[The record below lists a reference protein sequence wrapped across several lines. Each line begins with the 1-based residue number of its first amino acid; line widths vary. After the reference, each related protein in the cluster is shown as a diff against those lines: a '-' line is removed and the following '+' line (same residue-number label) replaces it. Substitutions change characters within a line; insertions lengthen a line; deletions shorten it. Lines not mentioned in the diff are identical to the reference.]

1 MTDVSCRQLCLLVMF
16 VLCFIIVPMRIQIQ
30 IMHVVGFSVDGII
43 KVWELPK
50 ILLAEVRLDNTLTT
64 ASFLGSGGDVLCGF
78 KNHLFIMRR
87 TSCMLLLL
95 ACDKNT
101 V

>member
-1 MTDVSCRQLCLLVMF
+1 VHPCRQLCLLDTVCIMF
-16 VLCFIIVPMRIQIQ
+16 YNCTNED
-30 IMHVVGFSVDGII
+30 SDSD
-43 KVWELPK
+43 
-50 ILLAEVRLDNTLTT
+50 LAEVRLDNTLTT

-101 V
+101 VIRICTPITYCLL